1 MDQER
6 IQQLRHAYVKW
17 ARDVDPERLVFIDEA
32 GSNIAMT
39 RERAWAP
46 VGEFPDEAVPRN
58 RGTVT
63 TMIGALTIGGLTAMM
78 TIEGGT
84 SADVFAAYV
93 EHVLVPELEVGDFV
107 VLDNLAAHKDKRV
120 KAMIE
125 QAGAKLIFLPP
136 YSPEL
141 NPIEL
146 AWAKVKWW
154 LRTARARSIEAL
166 DQALCWT
173 MDLIT
178 SSDAEGW
185 FKHCGYPVQQS

>member
-1 MDQER
+1 MRANPHLSPDFGCNLRMGRRYER
-6 IQQLRHAYVKW
+6 VLASADLRRTAS
-17 ARDVDPERLVFIDEA
+17 A
-32 GSNIAMT
+32 T
-39 RERAWAP
+39 RPAP
-46 VGEFPDEAVPRN
+46 VRVTLVSPTPPRFRSNSGEKC
-58 RGTVT
+58 G
-63 TMIGALTIGGLTAMM
+63 
-78 TIEGGT
+78 
-84 SADVFAAYV
+84 
-93 EHVLVPELEVGDFV
+93 LVPELEVGDFV

-166 DQALCWT
+166 GQALCWT